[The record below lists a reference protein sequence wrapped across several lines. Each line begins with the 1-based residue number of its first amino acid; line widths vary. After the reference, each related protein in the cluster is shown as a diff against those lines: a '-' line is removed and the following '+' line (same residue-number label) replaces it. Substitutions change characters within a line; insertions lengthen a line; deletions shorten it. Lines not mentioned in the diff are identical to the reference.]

1 MIGSMDKKA
10 DKLSR
15 ADTSTI
21 FEYVNQSL
29 GIQLSEKGKKVIQ
42 NDITRRMLYHDN
54 NVDQVKEYFRDYD
67 GEMRKIYLAWDG
79 YDGVSLKYYL
89 TRK

>member
-1 MIGSMDKKA
+1 MDKRASKLLKA
-10 DKLSR
+10 DTN
-15 ADTSTI
+15 AI

-42 NDITRRMLYHDN
+42 SDITRRMLYHDN
-54 NVDQVKEYFRDYD
+54 NVDQVKKYFKDYD
-67 GEMRKIYLAWDG
+67 GEMRKIYLPWDG

>member
-1 MIGSMDKKA
+1 MDKQALKILRL
-10 DKLSR
+10 DINTVYR
-15 ADTSTI
+15 
-21 FEYVNQSL
+21 YVNESL
-29 GIQLSEKGKKVIQ
+29 GIKLSDKGKKVIQ
-42 NDITRRMLYHDN
+42 KDITRRMLYEN
-54 NVDQVKEYFRDYD
+54 NDIEKVLNYFKNYD

>member
-1 MIGSMDKKA
+1 MDKQASKLSKA
-10 DKLSR
+10 DI
-15 ADTSTI
+15 STI

-29 GIQLSEKGKKVIQ
+29 GIKLSEKGKKVIQ
-42 NDITRRMLYHDN
+42 KDIIRRMLYHDN
-54 NVDQVKEYFRDYD
+54 NVDQVKEYFRDYN

>member
-54 NVDQVKEYFRDYD
+54 NVDQVKEYFRDYN

>member
-1 MIGSMDKKA
+1 
-10 DKLSR
+10 
-15 ADTSTI
+15 
-21 FEYVNQSL
+21 
-29 GIQLSEKGKKVIQ
+29 
-42 NDITRRMLYHDN
+42 MLYHDN

>member
-1 MIGSMDKKA
+1 MKYYQPEYNEKVWDEKDFHSWFIFHDKK
-10 DKLSR
+10 R
-15 ADTSTI
+15 AEEA
-21 FEYVNQSL
+21 FP
-29 GIQLSEKGKKVIQ
+29 GIKILELEN
-42 NDITRRMLYHDN
+42 NDIEKVLN
-54 NVDQVKEYFRDYD
+54 YFKDYD

>member
-1 MIGSMDKKA
+1 MDKKA
-10 DKLSR
+10 AKVSKEDI
-15 ADTSTI
+15 TI
-21 FEYVNQSL
+21 IYSYVNESRN
-29 GIQLSEKGKKVIQ
+29 IMLSEKGKKVIQ
-42 NDITRRMLYHDN
+42 KDIVRRMLYHDN

>member
-1 MIGSMDKKA
+1 MDKKA
-10 DKLSR
+10 AKVSKD
-15 ADTSTI
+15 DITTI
-21 FEYVNQSL
+21 YSYVNESL
-29 GIQLSEKGKKVIQ
+29 NIVLSEKGKKVIQ
-42 NDITRRMLYHDN
+42 KDINRRMLYHDN
-54 NVDQVKEYFRDYD
+54 NVDQVKEYFRDYN

>member
-1 MIGSMDKKA
+1 MDKQA
-10 DKLSR
+10 SKLSK
-15 ADTSTI
+15 ADTSAI

-42 NDITRRMLYHDN
+42 KDIIRRMLYHDN
-54 NVDQVKEYFRDYD
+54 NVDQVKKYFKDYD

>member
-1 MIGSMDKKA
+1 MDKKA
-10 DKLSR
+10 AKVSKEDI
-15 ADTSTI
+15 TI
-21 FEYVNQSL
+21 IYSYVNESL
-29 GIQLSEKGKKVIQ
+29 NIVLSEKGKKVIQ
-42 NDITRRMLYHDN
+42 KDIIRRMLYHDN

>member
-1 MIGSMDKKA
+1 MDKKA
-10 DKLSR
+10 AKVSKEDI
-15 ADTSTI
+15 TTI
-21 FEYVNQSL
+21 YSYVNESL
-29 GIQLSEKGKKVIQ
+29 NIVLSEKGKKVIQ
-42 NDITRRMLYHDN
+42 KDINRRMLYHDN
-54 NVDQVKEYFRDYD
+54 NVDQVKEYFRDYN

>member
-1 MIGSMDKKA
+1 MNKQELKLLKLDINTIYRYVNESLEI
-10 DKLSR
+10 KLS
-15 ADTSTI
+15 D
-21 FEYVNQSL
+21 
-29 GIQLSEKGKKVIQ
+29 KGKKAIQ
-42 NDITRRMLYHDN
+42 KDITRRMLYEN
-54 NVDQVKEYFRDYD
+54 NDIEKVLNYFKDYD